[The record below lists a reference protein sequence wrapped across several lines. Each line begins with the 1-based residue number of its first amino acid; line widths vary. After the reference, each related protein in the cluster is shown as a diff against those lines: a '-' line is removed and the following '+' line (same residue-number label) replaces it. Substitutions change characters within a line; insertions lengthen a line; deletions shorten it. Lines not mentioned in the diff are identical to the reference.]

1 MPNPDP
7 PPPKSTATQLPT
19 ELSRLFERTLASHD
33 AAGTLLRP
41 AEQVDLHDQVSKV
54 KSDGL
59 RAVGASADELDQ
71 RSAMS
76 PGDVDVASN
85 LCAEDSKTEPLVQD
99 LVDKIR
105 GEILEAAIGLGFL
118 LVGIA
123 VFVALAV
130 LPHKPGM
137 WIFMFGAGVLMVAG
151 GRRIDA
157 ATRAHRR
164 AKHNK
169 SRRAP

>member
-1 MPNPDP
+1 MPTPDP
-7 PPPKSTATQLPT
+7 PSPQRKVSRLPT
-19 ELSRLFERTLASHD
+19 ELTRLFERTLAAFD
-33 AAGTLLRP
+33 AAETSTRR
-41 AEQVDLHDQVSKV
+41 EQRADAHKQDATSDNPDDLCT
-54 KSDGL
+54 G
-59 RAVGASADELDQ
+59 GAAAQELDLGP
-71 RSAMS
+71 AV
-76 PGDVDVASN
+76 PVNDVASN
-85 LCAEDSKTEPLVQD
+85 MGAGATRLEPVPQA
-99 LVDKIR
+99 LVDEIR
-105 GEILEAAIGLGFL
+105 GEILEATIGLGFL

>member
-7 PPPKSTATQLPT
+7 PSPQSKVTRLPT
-19 ELSRLFERTLASHD
+19 ELTHLFERTLASHD
-33 AAGTLLRP
+33 AAGTLARVE
-41 AEQVDLHDQVSKV
+41 EQADPHKQGATTGNADDLCMS
-54 KSDGL
+54 
-59 RAVGASADELDQ
+59 GAAAQALDLGN
-71 RSAMS
+71 RVPIGGIS
-76 PGDVDVASN
+76 SN
-85 LCAEDSKTEPLVQD
+85 MTAGTPSTDPIVQE

-105 GEILEAAIGLGFL
+105 GEMLEAAIGIGLL

-123 VFVALAV
+123 VFVVLAL

-137 WIFMFGAGVLMVAG
+137 WFFIAAAVVLMFAG

>member
-7 PPPKSTATQLPT
+7 PPPKSKVTRLPT
-19 ELSRLFERTLASHD
+19 ELTDLFERVLASHD

-41 AEQVDLHDQVSKV
+41 AEQVDPHDQVSTTV
-54 KSDGL
+54 DSDDH
-59 RAVGASADELDQ
+59 RAVGASTGELDL
-71 RSAMS
+71 RRAVS
-76 PGDVDVASN
+76 PDDAASN
-85 LCAEDSKTEPLVQD
+85 MGARTSSAEPLVQD

-105 GEILEAAIGLGFL
+105 GEEILEAVIGLGLL

-123 VFVALAV
+123 VFVALAL

-137 WIFMFGAGVLMVAG
+137 WLFIAAAVVLMFAG

-164 AKHNK
+164 AKHSK
-169 SRRAP
+169 SRRAQ

>member
-7 PPPKSTATQLPT
+7 PSPQSKVTRLPT
-19 ELSRLFERTLASHD
+19 ELTHLFERTLEAFD
-33 AAGTLLRP
+33 AA
-41 AEQVDLHDQVSKV
+41 E
-54 KSDGL
+54 
-59 RAVGASADELDQ
+59 ASARREHRTDPPKQDATSDNPEDLYTGRAAAQELDLGP
-71 RSAMS
+71 AV
-76 PGDVDVASN
+76 PVNDVASN
-85 LCAEDSKTEPLVQD
+85 MGAGASRLEPVPQA
-99 LVDKIR
+99 LVDEIR

-137 WIFMFGAGVLMVAG
+137 WIFMFSAGVLMFAG

-157 ATRAHRR
+157 ATRTHRR
-164 AKHNK
+164 AKHSKN
-169 SRRAP
+169 RRAQ